1 MFIDFPYPAHPH
13 HPLRGLYLRGA
24 TGAGVGGRG
33 GLPESPGLGHGAGR
47 GRGGSGAPGAR
58 GARAMREAT
67 KLGRNVFFLGGEFL
81 GCLFSDGF
89 GMNFWMIYLEVFIIV
104 IL

>member
-58 GARAMREAT
+58 GARATREAT
-67 KLGRNVFFLGGEFL
+67 KLGRNVFFLGGGVSGIFVLRWIWNEFL
-81 GCLFSDGF
+81 
-89 GMNFWMIYLEVFIIV
+89 IYLEVFIIV